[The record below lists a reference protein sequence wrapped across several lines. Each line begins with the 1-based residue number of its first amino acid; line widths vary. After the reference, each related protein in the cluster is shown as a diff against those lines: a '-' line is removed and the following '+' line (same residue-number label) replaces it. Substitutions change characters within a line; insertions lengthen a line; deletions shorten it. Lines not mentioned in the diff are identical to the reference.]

1 MPIVSHDLPPGEKQ
15 RIWSPMSA
23 TLISGERRAV
33 LVDPLMTCEQ
43 GRTLADWVA
52 GPGQEPD
59 KGQCDRRETMIKLSI
74 LMVRRSDL
82 TYEQFIQHWREVH
95 GPLFAAQ
102 SESKQYVR
110 RYIQNQRT
118 GDVLPGTVAS
128 NFDGIAELWFD
139 DISGAKAFFESD
151 GFRENVIHDEEAFMD
166 RKRCELLYTH
176 EHRVMG

>member
-1 MPIVSHDLPPGEKQ
+1 
-15 RIWSPMSA
+15 
-23 TLISGERRAV
+23 
-33 LVDPLMTCEQ
+33 
-43 GRTLADWVA
+43 
-52 GPGQEPD
+52 
-59 KGQCDRRETMIKLSI
+59 MIKLSI

-110 RYIQNQRT
+110 CYIQDHRT
-118 GDVLPGTVAS
+118 GDALPGTTAS
-128 NFDGIAELWFD
+128 NFDGIAEIWFD

-151 GFRENVIHDEEAFMD
+151 GYRQNVIPDEEAFMD

-176 EHRVMG
+176 EHSVMA